1 MRYGLLFMV
10 FILVLFA
17 LPAYVAGDSRD
28 TSSTSRESINTSEDS
43 GTADRTTYEE
53 KTSREAPSTD
63 EGSTTTSDQEK
74 ARIPSTPYQEKA
86 PITPVSNPVTVY
98 IPDITVLPG
107 GDIELPLIVQFQEE
121 VTKIGNIDITI
132 TTDKKYLD
140 LVSDGGQI
148 EASQNKDYLFIFDST
163 FLYGYGLPSSALY
176 DSQVHI
182 FPGPPEIEKAKISV
196 VFPDGLGQVWF
207 NPIALPGASGWWMK
221 DRIVAI
227 LRYDVASDVELGAT
241 TNITIEEVSANS
253 INGLN
258 IYPTIEHGVV
268 TINVQKGDCNKD
280 GEVNSADALLAMK
293 MAVGKKG
300 EDLAA
305 CDVNGDGKVTSYD
318 ASEILKTAVGE

>member
-1 MRYGLLFMV
+1 MV

-17 LPAYVAGDSRD
+17 LPAYAAGDSRD
-28 TSSTSRESINTSEDS
+28 TSSTSRGSINTSEDS
-43 GTADRTTYEE
+43 GTADRTAYEE
-53 KTSREAPSTD
+53 KTFREAPSTD

-74 ARIPSTPYQEKA
+74 AGIPSTPYQEKT

-107 GDIELPLIVQFQEE
+107 GDIELPLVIQFQED

-132 TTDKKYLD
+132 TTDNEYLAI
-140 LVSDGGQI
+140 VSDGGQI
-148 EASQNKDYLFIFDST
+148 EASQDKEYTLIIGPTVVF
-163 FLYGYGLPSSALY
+163 GYGLPSNALY

-182 FPGPPEIEKAKISV
+182 FSGPQIAKAKISA
-196 VFPDGLGQVWF
+196 VFPDGLGQAWF
-207 NPIALPGASGWWMK
+207 NPAPIPGVSGWWMK
-221 DRIVAI
+221 NRIIAI
-227 LRYDVASDVELGAT
+227 LRYDVASDVELGVT

-253 INGLN
+253 MNGLN
-258 IYPTIEHGVV
+258 IYPTIKHGVV

-280 GEVNSADALLAMK
+280 GELNSADALLAMN

-318 ASEILKTAVGE
+318 ASEILKMAVGE